1 MRQAYQVETANIL
14 DLLCE
19 YSVTIHSCQHVPF
32 FLPKKVI
39 GKDTPVV
46 SLSTQNVHFITQEDD
61 SAGHKYSE
69 PFPK

>member
-14 DLLCE
+14 DLLSE

-32 FLPKKVI
+32 FLPKNVI

-46 SLSTQNVHFITQEDD
+46 SLSTQNVHFIT
-61 SAGHKYSE
+61 
-69 PFPK
+69 